1 LTFDILYIQLISKVN
16 VLSSIFNFLE
26 NMGGV
31 INLPLGKEIIDIE
44 KPKKKIK
51 ERDEKNIQVL
61 LFTINRFIN
70 R

>member
-1 LTFDILYIQLISKVN
+1 
-16 VLSSIFNFLE
+16 
-26 NMGGV
+26 MGGV